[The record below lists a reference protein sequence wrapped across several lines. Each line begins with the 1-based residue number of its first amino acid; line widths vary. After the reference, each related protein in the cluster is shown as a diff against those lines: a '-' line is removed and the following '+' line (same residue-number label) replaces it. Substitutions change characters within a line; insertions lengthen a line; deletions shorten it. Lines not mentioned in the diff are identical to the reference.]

1 MGYFLRMLE
10 TNGQNGVASKNT
22 CNFIHRYRD
31 RGITEN
37 LSVQSTMPRIPTAY
51 AILQSFGESNH
62 SDKRSI
68 PLKIG
73 LIGSPKSGKTT
84 IFNALSKSQAEVS
97 AFASTKTEPNI
108 AIVDVRDE
116 RVTKLIEMYKPA
128 KSAYAKIEL
137 VDFVGVQKDETKKEE
152 LFTTDLMRLVKTM
165 DSIAVVIRNFTS
177 ELTGA
182 TSGAASDLDKIEEEL
197 LLSDL
202 IIAEKRIERVAAS
215 SKGGQTAALAAE
227 EKVLQKVIGQLNAM
241 KPIRELTL
249 TADEQKIIRGF
260 QFLTQKPLF
269 LILNSDEDHF
279 KKDAGLIEVLAKR
292 YKTIECA
299 GSFEM
304 ELSRLADEQEIKA
317 FMDDMGINESA
328 RDRLTLCAYET
339 LGLISFFTVGEDEVR
354 AWELTRGASAV
365 DAAGAIHTDLARG
378 FIRAECFS
386 YADLTECG
394 GTEKTVKDKG
404 KFRMEGKDYIVKDGD
419 ILSIRFNV

>member
-1 MGYFLRMLE
+1 MFYFRLANELFNHGLRSFYFILE
-10 TNGQNGVASKNT
+10 
-22 CNFIHRYRD
+22 
-31 RGITEN
+31 
-37 LSVQSTMPRIPTAY
+37 
-51 AILQSFGESNH
+51 
-62 SDKRSI
+62 KRSLI
-68 PLKIG
+68 LKIG
-73 LIGSPKSGKTT
+73 LVGLPKSGKTT
-84 IFNALSKSQAEVS
+84 IFNALSKSHAEVS
-97 AFASTKTEPNI
+97 AFESMKTEPNI

-116 RVTKLIEMYKPA
+116 RVTKLIEMYRPA
-128 KSAYAKIEL
+128 KSMYAKIEL

-152 LFTTDLMRLVKTM
+152 LFTTELMRLVKTM
-165 DSIAVVIRNFTS
+165 DSLAVVLRNFTS
-177 ELTGA
+177 DLTGA
-182 TSGAASDLDKIEEEL
+182 ISTASDLGKIEEEL

-202 IIAEKRIERVAAS
+202 IIAEKRIERIAAS

-227 EKVLQKVIGQLNAM
+227 EKVLQKVIRQLNAV
-241 KPIRELTL
+241 KPIRELSL

-269 LILNSDEDHF
+269 LVLNSDEAHF
-279 KKDAGLIEVLAKR
+279 KKDSALLDSLTKH

-304 ELSRLADEQEIKA
+304 ELSHLADEAEIKA

-354 AWELTRGASAV
+354 AWELFRGASAV
-365 DAAGAIHTDLARG
+365 DAAGTIHTDLARG

-386 YADLTECG
+386 YSDLMECG
-394 GTEKTVKDKG
+394 SEKGVKDKG

>member
-1 MGYFLRMLE
+1 
-10 TNGQNGVASKNT
+10 
-22 CNFIHRYRD
+22 
-31 RGITEN
+31 
-37 LSVQSTMPRIPTAY
+37 
-51 AILQSFGESNH
+51 
-62 SDKRSI
+62 
-68 PLKIG
+68 LKIG

-84 IFNALSKSQAEVS
+84 IFNALSKSHAEVS
-97 AFASTKTEPNI
+97 AFDTAKTEPNI

-128 KSAYAKIEL
+128 KSMYGKIEL
-137 VDFVGVQKDETKKEE
+137 VDFVGVAKDETKKEE
-152 LFTTDLMRLVKTM
+152 LFTPELMRLVKTM
-165 DSIAVVIRNFTS
+165 DSLAVVLRNFTS
-177 ELTGA
+177 DLTGA
-182 TSGAASDLDKIEEEL
+182 ISAAADLGKIEEEL

-202 IIAEKRIERVAAS
+202 IISEKRIERIAAS

-241 KPIRELTL
+241 KPIRDLSL
-249 TADEQKIIRGF
+249 NADEQKIIRGF

-269 LILNSDEDHF
+269 LILNSGEEQF
-279 KKDAGLIEVLAKR
+279 KKDPGLCDSLAKQ

-304 ELSRLADEQEIKA
+304 ELSSLSDEAEIKA
-317 FMDDMGINESA
+317 FMDDMHINESA
-328 RDRLTLCAYET
+328 CDRLTVCAYET

-354 AWELTRGASAV
+354 AWELARGATAV
-365 DAAGAIHTDLARG
+365 DAAGTIHTDLARG

-386 YADLTECG
+386 YADLMDCG
-394 GTEKTVKDKG
+394 SEKAVKDKG